1 MYTCYLLKKYN
12 VFFYNDTGAV
22 DPAYT
27 SPPLHIDIEDNTI
40 HTHTHT
46 IPSPSHPHP
55 SSHTSPTHTHTLV
68 DQLAIH
74 TGHGLLYGKVRK
86 PSAGIYTHS
95 YTHQEDDTY
104 MKKGK

>member
-1 MYTCYLLKKYN
+1 MYTCHLLKKYN
-12 VFFYNDTGAV
+12 VFYYNDTGAV
-22 DPAYT
+22 DPAYL
-27 SPPLHIDIEDNTI
+27 SPPLRLDDLEENNITVQNP
-40 HTHTHT
+40 
-46 IPSPSHPHP
+46 PSPSHHP
-55 SSHTSPTHTHTLV
+55 SHTSPGHSHGHTLV

-95 YTHQEDDTY
+95 YAHQEDDTY